1 LRDSLPG
8 DLINLY
14 GPTETTVWST
24 THPVME
30 LGSTV
35 PIGRP
40 IANTEI
46 YILDNALQPMP
57 AGVPGEMFIGGE
69 GVAGGYLN
77 RPELTAEKFVRHPF
91 SADPKARLYRTGDRA
106 RYREEGTIEYLG
118 RLDHQVK
125 IRGHRVELGE
135 IESALR
141 LHSGVRECVV
151 YVWECEPGDQRLTA
165 YIVPA
170 RLPRVSADA
179 LRHFLGARLP
189 EHMIPSAFVP
199 LDSLPLTPNGKV
211 DRKSLPQPGELRPE
225 LTAAYVAPRTE
236 LETIIASVWRELLRI
251 ERVGLHDNFFDLGGH
266 SLLVVRAQAKL
277 RETLGLDLPIVRLF
291 QYPTI
296 SALTKFLSEREDHT
310 PFKRVLDRARKRRE
324 VFARR
329 RGEEVTA

>member
-1 LRDSLPG
+1 
-8 DLINLY
+8 
-14 GPTETTVWST
+14 
-24 THPVME
+24 
-30 LGSTV
+30 
-35 PIGRP
+35 
-40 IANTEI
+40 
-46 YILDNALQPMP
+46 
-57 AGVPGEMFIGGE
+57 
-69 GVAGGYLN
+69 LN

-236 LETIIASVWRELLRI
+236 LETIIASVWGELLRI

-296 SALTKFLSEREDHT
+296 SALTKFLSEREEKT
-310 PFKRVLDRARKRRE
+310 PFKKLHERARRQRAA
-324 VFARR
+324 FAL
-329 RGEEVTA
+329 RGEQEMSA